1 MNVHDIKRNLKLNK
15 IKTSNKELNS
25 IKRLIKLIC
34 SFKIDF
40 LFISLKSNCGLSYI
54 AQVFN
59 ICLIAIEDFLY
70 AYLYSHVN
78 YLVKVLINV
87 WKII

>member
-1 MNVHDIKRNLKLNK
+1 MNINDIKRNLKLNK
-15 IKTSNKELNS
+15 IETSNKDLNL
-25 IKRLIKLIC
+25 IKRLMKLIC
-34 SFKIDF
+34 SIKIEL

-78 YLVKVLINV
+78 YLV
-87 WKII
+87 